1 MRDARAEAAER
12 VGGRYDVRVLEPSP
26 PAIVEGPF
34 FADDPVAGGQVVPV
48 HREGAQSWAA
58 LCEREEDES
67 LRAWCE
73 ARWLLRP
80 PLSPLPA
87 GFERTRASLHA
98 LAEHVIAPCR
108 HDATAKI
115 GLRFTHRGFGTP
127 FLPGDR
133 QVRVDAGILVDSRTE
148 GDREH
153 ELTTLGEA
161 ARFLGTTLGAP
172 IEVYRPTT
180 PGAAGT
186 PLLVDTPAALALGDW
201 FGFCASLLEQ
211 LRADAGAAAGAADGA
226 DAAAAA
232 GAAAAM
238 SADAPSRV
246 QLWPEHFDLAVD
258 LGPEGRRANF
268 GGSPGD
274 DAHPEPYLYVGPWEP
289 RRGEFW
295 NEPFGA
301 SLSYRELLGGAD
313 GLAFLRQGRA
323 LL

>member
-12 VGGRYDVRVLEPSP
+12 LGGRYDVRVLEPSP

-34 FADDPVAGGQVVPV
+34 LADDPVVGGQVVPV
-48 HREGAQSWAA
+48 DREGSQSWAA
-58 LCEREEDES
+58 LCTAEKDES
-67 LRAWCE
+67 LRGWCE
-73 ARWLLRP
+73 ARWLVRHA
-80 PLSPLPA
+80 LSPLPA
-87 GFERTRASLHA
+87 GFDRTRASLHA

-108 HDATAKI
+108 HEATAKI

-133 QVRVDAGILVDSRTE
+133 QVRVDAGNLIDSRT
-148 GDREH
+148 GGGREH
-153 ELTTLGEA
+153 ALTTLGDA
-161 ARFLGTTLGAP
+161 ARFLGTTAGAP

-180 PGAAGT
+180 PGASDA
-186 PLLVDTPAALALGDW
+186 PLVVDTPAAVALGDW

-211 LRADAGAAAGAADGA
+211 LRADAGAGAEVAPGTDE
-226 DAAAAA
+226 
-232 GAAAAM
+232 
-238 SADAPSRV
+238 PSRV

-258 LGPEGRRANF
+258 IGPEGHRANF

-274 DAHPEPYLYVGPWEP
+274 DTHPEPYLYVGPWAP

-301 SLSYRELLGGAD
+301 SLSYRELLAGAD